1 MAKDMGCYQCRE
13 RKAGCHSTCERYKE
27 WKTKHDARQAE
38 IRAQRDEENRA
49 VSFEI
54 ESKIKTIR
62 RRGDRA

>member
-27 WKTKHDARQAE
+27 WKAKHDERQAS

-49 VSFEI
+49 DSFAI

-62 RRGDRA
+62 RR